1 MIVQQWT
8 GKYYEHHEH
17 HVVSRADDQRNKREK
32 AEKKKEIELGII
44 DQERGKFV
52 ELSISNTMVSLTTG
66 LVHWIHLGK
75 SLGGPYS
82 SI

>member
-1 MIVQQWT
+1 M
-8 GKYYEHHEH
+8 
-17 HVVSRADDQRNKREK
+17 SRADDQRNKREK

-66 LVHWIHLGK
+66 LVH
-75 SLGGPYS
+75 
-82 SI
+82 